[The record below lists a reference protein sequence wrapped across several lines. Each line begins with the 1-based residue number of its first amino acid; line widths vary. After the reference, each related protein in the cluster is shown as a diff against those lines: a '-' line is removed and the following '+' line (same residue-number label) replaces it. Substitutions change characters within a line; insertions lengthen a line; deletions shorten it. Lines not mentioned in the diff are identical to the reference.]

1 MQIELKYS
9 IDSEEVD
16 DMYKLRRIMKSDDL
30 TFVLFEIINNLKKK
44 SEYSYD
50 EKVKK
55 DKSICILDV
64 FYEELQNVLIEHDV
78 NINELL
84 C

>member
-9 IDSEEVD
+9 INSEEVD

>member
-9 IDSEEVD
+9 INSEEID

-78 NINELL
+78 NINELI